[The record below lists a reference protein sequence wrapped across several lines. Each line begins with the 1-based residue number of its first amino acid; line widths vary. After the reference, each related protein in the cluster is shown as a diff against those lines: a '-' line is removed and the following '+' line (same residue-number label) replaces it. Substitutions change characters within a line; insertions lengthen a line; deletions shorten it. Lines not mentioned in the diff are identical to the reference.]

1 MNINSKRWKDNTFL
15 LYRVFKMKINK
26 NGFPIYGTYT
36 PVKYGILL
44 AFIVTLIIKRNNILK
59 IVILIFEMEKCMQI
73 KIILKD
79 FSQQ

>member
-26 NGFPIYGTYT
+26 NGFPIYGTYS

-44 AFIVTLIIKRNNILK
+44 AFIVTLIIKRNVLK
-59 IVILIFEMEKCMQI
+59 IVILIFEMEKFMQI

>member
-1 MNINSKRWKDNTFL
+1 MELILQVN
-15 LYRVFKMKINK
+15 
-26 NGFPIYGTYT
+26 
-36 PVKYGILL
+36 ILL

-59 IVILIFEMEKCMQI
+59 IVILIFEMEKFMQR

>member
-1 MNINSKRWKDNTFL
+1 
-15 LYRVFKMKINK
+15 MKINK
-26 NGFPIYGTYT
+26 NGFPIYGTYS

-44 AFIVTLIIKRNNILK
+44 AFIVTLIIKRNVLK
-59 IVILIFEMEKCMQI
+59 IVILIFEMEKFMQR